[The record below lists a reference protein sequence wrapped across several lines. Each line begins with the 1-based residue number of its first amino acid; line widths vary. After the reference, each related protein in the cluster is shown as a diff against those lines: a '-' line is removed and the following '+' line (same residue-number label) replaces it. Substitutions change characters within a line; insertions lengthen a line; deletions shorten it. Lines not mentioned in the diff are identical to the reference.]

1 MKKKKK
7 TLLWKVE
14 SEKDVA
20 PSYVFGT
27 MHVRDRRAFKYK
39 ELVESKILKC
49 EAFAAEMN
57 FEEVDHLFMAD
68 SMDLPENQTLS
79 DVLKPKSY
87 AKVDQI
93 FNKLVGVPLSH
104 FEKSQPLLI
113 SNIITE
119 RLLSSDMPLSLDAT
133 LHQFAAQN
141 EKITLGIES
150 FEEQIEI
157 LSKISLDFQVKSLN
171 WMAKNFKQFK
181 KQLMKMTADY
191 EASDIQK
198 LFRSAKK
205 NSKGLRKILLYDR
218 NKIMAKRIA
227 EMAREQSIFVAIGAG
242 HLGGLKGV
250 LRLLKKEGLKIRP
263 VLLKELNSPVLSF
276 K

>member
-1 MKKKKK
+1 M
-7 TLLWKVE
+7 
-14 SEKDVA
+14 
-20 PSYVFGT
+20 
-27 MHVRDRRAFKYK
+27 
-39 ELVESKILKC
+39 
-49 EAFAAEMN
+49 
-57 FEEVDHLFMAD
+57 
-68 SMDLPENQTLS
+68 
-79 DVLKPKSY
+79 
-87 AKVDQI
+87 
-93 FNKLVGVPLSH
+93 
-104 FEKSQPLLI
+104 
-113 SNIITE
+113 
-119 RLLSSDMPLSLDAT
+119 
-133 LHQFAAQN
+133 
-141 EKITLGIES
+141 
-150 FEEQIEI
+150 IEI

-263 VLLKELNSPVLSF
+263 VLLKELNSPDLSF